1 MKIKK
6 TIEKIPAG
14 MVIVPLFLG
23 MIINSIAPGLLRIG
37 GFTEAL
43 LVNGTM
49 PFIALFLVC
58 VGSQVRV
65 NMIGSAFKKGL
76 TLLFM
81 KWFIAAVVALIGFSV
96 AGMEGLFLGMAPIAI
111 LAGMSN
117 SAGSVYLAIAGQ
129 YGREDDTAAYPF
141 NAISDGPFLTM
152 ISLSLFGMMGFVE
165 GLFNFTDLISVILP
179 IVLGAILG
187 NIDEDMR
194 SLLSKGTD
202 LLIPFFAFCIGMG
215 ISLQSLVEGG
225 IGGVLIG
232 ILTIVL
238 TGGGV
243 YLVYSWFGWNPIVG
257 ASEGTIAGNAIA
269 TPAIIAAASPAFA
282 PIVAVA
288 TVQIATAVVVGLI
301 GLPLF
306 ITFLVKRLER
316 KGINITDLNHPKSE
330 RIKAEAPMQKKA

>member
-6 TIEKIPAG
+6 NIEKIPAG

-23 MIINSIAPGLLRIG
+23 MIINSISPGLLRIG

-49 PFIALFLVC
+49 PFIALFLLC
-58 VGSQVRV
+58 IGAQVRV

-76 TLLFM
+76 TLLTV
-81 KWFIAAVVALIGFSV
+81 KWFVAAAVALIGFTV

-111 LAGMSN
+111 LAAMSN

-141 NAISDGPFLTM
+141 IAIGDGPFLTM
-152 ISLSLFGMMGFVE
+152 ITLSFFGMMGFVD
-165 GLFNFTDLISVILP
+165 GLFNFIDLISVILP
-179 IVLGAILG
+179 IVIGAVLG
-187 NIDEDMR
+187 NLDEDLR
-194 SLLSKGTD
+194 NLLSKGTD
-202 LLIPFFAFCIGMG
+202 LLIPAFAFCIGMG
-215 ISLQSLVEGG
+215 ISLQSLIEGG

-243 YLVYSWFGWNPIVG
+243 YLVYSLFGWNPIVG
-257 ASEGTIAGNAIA
+257 ASEGAIAGNAIA

-282 PIVAVA
+282 PVMEVA

-316 KGINITDLNHPKSE
+316 KGIDIKDLNNPRSE
-330 RIKAEAPMQKKA
+330 RTIMQDSMRKQA

>member
-1 MKIKK
+1 MRIKR

-14 MVIVPLFLG
+14 MVVVPLFLG

-43 LVNGTM
+43 LVNGTL

-58 VGSQVRV
+58 VGAQIRV
-65 NMIGSAFKKGL
+65 NMIGSAVKKGL
-76 TLLFM
+76 TLLLL
-81 KWFIAAVVALIGFSV
+81 KWFIAAVIAVIGFSV
-96 AGMEGLFLGMAPIAI
+96 AGMNGLFLGMAPLAI
-111 LAGMSN
+111 LAAMSN
-117 SAGSVYLAIAGQ
+117 SAGAVYLAVAGE

-141 NAISDGPFLTM
+141 LAINDGPFLTM
-152 ISLSLFGMMGFVE
+152 VALSLFGMMGFID

-179 IVLGAILG
+179 IVVGAILG
-187 NIDEDMR
+187 NLDEDMR

-232 ILTIVL
+232 ILTVVL
-238 TGGGV
+238 TGGSA
-243 YLVYSWFGWNPIVG
+243 YLIYSWFGWNPIVG
-257 ASEGTIAGNAIA
+257 ASEGTTAGNAIP
-269 TPAIIAAASPAFA
+269 TPAVIAAASPAFA
-282 PIVAVA
+282 PMMEIA
-288 TVQIATAVVVGLI
+288 TVQIATAVVVGLV

-316 KGINITDLNHPKSE
+316 KGVDIKELNLPKSE
-330 RIKAEAPMQKKA
+330 RTKREASLRQKT